1 MKVSNF
7 PDISGLFISQ
17 MNSHIMIENTCLTIF
32 IANLDKYLK
41 SHSLMKLLLLIAFQN
56 HRVGIFRKYEVAVR
70 FATSFVKASRSNK
83 CPNSKNGYLG
93 WNAKKELI
101 GQKHV
106 IMPGN
111 IVLCNVTT

>member
-1 MKVSNF
+1 MSLFGFIYSLVKVSNF

-56 HRVGIFRKYEVAVR
+56 HKVGIFRKYEVSVR
-70 FATSFVKASRSNK
+70 FATSFVKASRSINVQIARMDTWD
-83 CPNSKNGYLG
+83 GM
-93 WNAKKELI
+93 
-101 GQKHV
+101 QKRS
-106 IMPGN
+106 
-111 IVLCNVTT
+111 